1 MNEPTCCCVS
11 GKRAGRQGC
20 RSARVRFQNEGR
32 KYGRGLARQTSSH
45 SKACF
50 LNCIEEPNTSGSRGA
65 VTILWIRVMS
75 TLNPSMNGCTSIIF
89 ALYCKVCNSS
99 PSTLSDPFAS
109 LKQFKQESLFQFG
122 LTYAKTPDL
131 DPARIHRPLVPAL
144 QPLLTFFLKSYCI
157 QAIQFETSLE
167 KDWRED
173 VVL

>member
-1 MNEPTCCCVS
+1 MNEPTCCYLS

-20 RSARVRFQNEGR
+20 RSARVSFHKEGR

-50 LNCIEEPNTSGSRGA
+50 LNYIKEPNTSGSQGA
-65 VTILWIRVMS
+65 VTILWIRVML

-99 PSTLSDPFAS
+99 PSTLSEPFAS

-131 DPARIHRPLVPAL
+131 DPARIHRPLVPRPPTIAH
-144 QPLLTFFLKSYCI
+144 FL
-157 QAIQFETSLE
+157 FEIILHTSHS
-167 KDWRED
+167 
-173 VVL
+173 V